1 MAGFLK
7 TVLLPLLIA
16 LTLYLLTTLLLL
28 PLYRRHHHN
37 RARYSQYLP
46 LPVPAS
52 LQSSLPSSSSLS
64 NLRHYLQDTLSSFL
78 LPPRL
83 RRQQGLGLGRGRSR
97 GSGHSSRRR
106 RGERRVVDCSRGD
119 EEGEA
124 EEAQWEDLE
133 DLAGTDADADD
144 DETTRPQHREALEQQ
159 RRRSQGLDSLER
171 DERRLSRELE
181 EGFRDES
188 EDENDEDGGSGEE
201 DEDEDEDMKRR
212 RSISRVQ

>member
-1 MAGFLK
+1 

-16 LTLYLLTTLLLL
+16 LTLYLLTTFLLL
-28 PLYRRHHHN
+28 PLYRRHHHS

-64 NLRHYLQDTLSSFL
+64 NLRHYLQDTLSSFF

-83 RRQQGLGLGRGRSR
+83 RRQQGLGRGRGRSR
-97 GSGHSSRRR
+97 GSGYSSRRR
-106 RGERRVVDCSRGD
+106 GGERRVVDGSRGD
-119 EEGEA
+119 EESEA
-124 EEAQWEDLE
+124 EDAQWEDLE
-133 DLAGTDADADD
+133 DLAGTDADAAADDDD
-144 DETTRPQHREALEQQ
+144 DETTRSQHREALEQQ

-188 EDENDEDGGSGEE
+188 EDEEDEDGGSGEE

-212 RSISRVQ
+212 RSISRVR